1 MKKVLVLLVCLL
13 TVSVSAVAQKKS
25 NVLLTINDK
34 PVYANEFKRVYKK
47 NLDLVKDERQK
58 TVEGYLEL
66 FIDYNLKIAEAYE
79 MDLHKRQS
87 YIQEFSRYEEQLSRN
102 YIYDSTVVDEMVIEA
117 YQRGLEEIEARHI
130 LISADY
136 NSTPQDTL
144 KAYNKIKEIRDK
156 ALAGEDFEE
165 LARQYSTEPGA
176 SDRAGYLGYFTAFSM
191 VYPFETAAYN
201 TKVGE
206 ISEIV
211 RTQFGYH
218 ILKVLNRRE
227 KGAEISVSHILISD
241 KNDNARTF
249 DPAERIHDIKQLLEQ
264 GEDFAKLAEQY
275 SDDKN
280 SGVRGGRLNKFS
292 RGRLRSMIF
301 EDKAFELKEIG
312 QISEPF
318 KSEFGWHI
326 VKLDEIHDKPTFEEL
341 KPNLEKRVKDG
352 DRSKKVTSAISNK
365 IKEKYGFT
373 KGEPYADYFVE
384 YLPVEVYTRQFRYDS
399 VAPIADKTLFTIGE
413 KRYSFEDFARFI
425 ESRQKL
431 FVNYRSNY
439 AIVMAAYDQF
449 EEHSLK
455 AYYRS
460 QLELVNED
468 YATTI
473 SEYRNGLLIFDLMS
487 ENIWTKAKEDS
498 VGLEAYY
505 QKTKQQYKWGERIK
519 ATIAGTTEKANGL
532 KVAELW
538 KEGKTDEEVKE
549 LLNSEDEVNVIM
561 TAGVIEVTNDKL
573 PEGLPIKIG
582 VSELYNNNGSYVVI
596 RVDEII
602 PPGLKELDDVRGKV
616 MSNYQVQLEN
626 DWMESLRKKFK
637 VEVNQKT
644 LKKLKKEFKS

>member
-79 MDLHKRQS
+79 MDLHKRES

-144 KAYNKIKEIRDK
+144 TAYNKIKEIRDK
-156 ALAGEDFEE
+156 AMAGEDFEA

-341 KPNLEKRVKDG
+341 KPDLEKRVKDG

-425 ESRQKL
+425 EARQKL

>member
-79 MDLHKRQS
+79 MDLHKRES

-144 KAYNKIKEIRDK
+144 NAYYKIKEIREK
-156 ALAGEDFEE
+156 ALAGEDFEA

-341 KPNLEKRVKDG
+341 KPDLEKRVKDG

-505 QKTKQQYKWGERIK
+505 QMTKQQYKWGERIK